1 MLSQNYPNILALG
14 LVYFHIMAGFLAM
27 FSGLV
32 PWFTPKGGRSHR
44 VYGIVFVV
52 SITLTSLTGI
62 PLGLIFGHAYQVIL
76 SLFGLGAALSGW
88 AMARESLSQFRNWA
102 QWLSAGLAALALG
115 VTLAFPSLYSGVQG
129 SVILIFSSWII
140 LAALAT
146 LVVKGDQRRLVQH
159 FTLTTS
165 ALILA
170 WAAYFNTQLHRF
182 TDAPLTQEV
191 KMAIPLLIA
200 LLPIIFMAVKWSKPQ
215 PEAVDSTESP
225 WKEQFKVVSKGEGIS
240 LLLLLFVAV
249 PLKRLADY
257 EVLVTVLGPIHG
269 TLTMVYGV
277 LALLLWRV
285 KEVNLKQGFILLA
298 CSLIPFGWILAE
310 KVLAK
315 AETIKDQ
322 MTA

>member
-1 MLSQNYPNILALG
+1 MLSQNYPNTLALG

-44 VYGIVFVV
+44 VYGIVFVI
-52 SITLTSLTGI
+52 SIGLTGLTGI
-62 PLGLIFGHAYQVIL
+62 PLGLIFGHAYQIIL
-76 SLFGLGAALSGW
+76 SLFGLVTALSGW
-88 AMARESLSQFRNWA
+88 VMARESLSGLRGLA
-102 QWLSAGLAALALG
+102 QWLSAGLAAVALG

-129 SVILIFSSWII
+129 SVILIYSSWII
-140 LAALAT
+140 LVTVVT
-146 LVVKGDQRRLVQH
+146 LVVKGDQRRFVQH
-159 FTLTTS
+159 FVLTTT
-165 ALILA
+165 ALVLA

-182 TDAPLTQEV
+182 TDAPIMQDV
-191 KMAIPLLIA
+191 KMAIPLLFA
-200 LLPIIFMAVKWSKPQ
+200 LLPIIWMSVKWSKPQ
-215 PEAVDSTESP
+215 PEAVDSAESP

-277 LALLLWRV
+277 LTLLLWRV

-298 CSLIPFGWILAE
+298 CSLIPFGWLLAE
-310 KVLAK
+310 KVLARAEK
-315 AETIKDQ
+315 AV
-322 MTA
+322 A

>member
-52 SITLTSLTGI
+52 SICLASLTGI
-62 PLGLIFGHAYQVIL
+62 PLGLIFGHAYQIIL
-76 SLFGLGAALSGW
+76 SLFGLCTALAGW
-88 AMARESLSQFRNWA
+88 AMARESLSGLRNIA
-102 QWLSAGLAALALG
+102 QWMSAGMAAIAFT
-115 VTLAFPSLYSGVQG
+115 VTLVFPGLYSGVQG
-129 SVILIFSSWII
+129 SVILIYSSWII
-140 LAALAT
+140 LAGLAA
-146 LVVKGDQRRLVQH
+146 LVVRGNQRRFVQH
-159 FTLTTS
+159 FTLTTT
-165 ALILA
+165 ALVLA

-182 TDAPLTQEV
+182 TDAPIMQDV
-191 KMAIPLLIA
+191 KMVIPLLFA
-200 LLPIIFMAVKWSKPQ
+200 LLPIIWMSVKWSKPQ
-215 PEAVDSTESP
+215 PEAVDSAESP

-277 LALLLWRV
+277 LTLLLWRV

-310 KVLAK
+310 KVLARAEK
-315 AETIKDQ
+315 AV
-322 MTA
+322 A

>member
-1 MLSQNYPNILALG
+1 MLSQNYPNIFALG
-14 LVYFHIMAGFLAM
+14 LVHFHIMAGFLAM

-52 SITLTSLTGI
+52 SMGLASLTGI
-62 PLGLIFGHAYQVIL
+62 PLGLMFGHAYQIIL
-76 SLFGLGAALSGW
+76 SLFGLCTALAGW
-88 AMARESLSQFRNWA
+88 AMARESLSGLRSRA
-102 QWLSAGLAALALG
+102 QWLNPVLAAIAFT
-115 VTLAFPSLYSGVQG
+115 VTLVFPSLYSGVQG
-129 SVILIFSSWII
+129 SVILIYSSWII
-140 LAALAT
+140 LATVVT
-146 LVVKGDQRRLVQH
+146 LVVKGDQRRFVQH
-159 FTLTTS
+159 FVLTTT
-165 ALILA
+165 ALVLA

-182 TDAPLTQEV
+182 TDAPIMQDV
-191 KMAIPLLIA
+191 KMAIPLLFA
-200 LLPIIFMAVKWSKPQ
+200 LLPIIWMSVKWSKPQ
-215 PEAVDSTESP
+215 PEAVDSAESP

-277 LALLLWRV
+277 LTLLLWRV

-298 CSLIPFGWILAE
+298 CSLIPFGWLLAE
-310 KVLAK
+310 KVLARAEK
-315 AETIKDQ
+315 AV
-322 MTA
+322 A